1 VLLLA
6 CVVVRRC
13 CCLPMLLP
21 WRFRFTNNQNIHFIA
36 QLLNSSSTQVLNHTH
51 HSQTL
56 QFKYKSSNIHNFHDR
71 FNKPRVMESR
81 KAFIPSRLQVL
92 DDAMADW
99 LMLQLA
105 HSSHHDHNDQSPY
118 PLIHSF

>member
-51 HSQTL
+51 HS
-56 QFKYKSSNIHNFHDR
+56 
-71 FNKPRVMESR
+71 
-81 KAFIPSRLQVL
+81 
-92 DDAMADW
+92 
-99 LMLQLA
+99 
-105 HSSHHDHNDQSPY
+105 
-118 PLIHSF
+118 